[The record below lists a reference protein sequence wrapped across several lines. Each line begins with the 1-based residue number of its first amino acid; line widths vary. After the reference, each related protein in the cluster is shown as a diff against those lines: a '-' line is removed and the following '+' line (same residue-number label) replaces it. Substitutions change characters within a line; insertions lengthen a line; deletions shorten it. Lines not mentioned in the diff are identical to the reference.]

1 MTMNPTLN
9 DDRATLVKNILGST
23 SQEDV
28 KRHIYA
34 AKKYLEENKATGQ
47 TIFEFFE
54 NSIVDLKSLSPMN
67 KSPQEWSNIQIARIF
82 LKRTTNEVNI
92 PAC

>member
-1 MTMNPTLN
+1 MNPTLN
-9 DDRATLVKNILGST
+9 EDRTTLVKNILGSP

-28 KRHIYA
+28 KRHIYN
-34 AKKYLEENKATGQ
+34 AKKNLEENKSTGH

-54 NSIVDLKSLSPMN
+54 NTIAELKSFSPMN
-67 KSPQEWSNIQIARIF
+67 KSPQEWRNIQIARIF
-82 LKRTTNEVNI
+82 LKRTTNELNI